1 VDVQP
6 QAAPPVVAV
15 VVAKDPG
22 EWFDEVLGALAAQD
36 YPNISVLVI
45 DTGSDE
51 MVAGRVATHLPDA
64 YVRRLDD
71 NPGYGPAANEALN
84 LVEGAG
90 FFCFM
95 HDDVALEPATIR
107 LLVEES
113 YRSNAG
119 ILGPKLVEWDDPR
132 RLLAVGVGVD
142 KAGVQVPLVERGEL
156 DQEQHDAVRD
166 VFMVPGACMLVRV
179 DLFDALDGFDPE
191 IPAYGEDLDLCW
203 RAHVVGAR
211 VMVNP
216 DTRARHR
223 QAIAETQPDEERSR
237 LLARHRLR
245 TVMKSYGLLH
255 LIRVVPQIAVITMAT
270 VISSLLTGHPGRARD
285 AIGAWTWN
293 LARLGDI
300 RHRSKYLDRIRLVP
314 DAEVRFL
321 QTRGSAQVRAVLR
334 RRASDERFA
343 AAAAVGRS
351 VADTLAAG
359 PQRTALL
366 AWAAVVAFLIVGGRE
381 LITDGVPAIGQ
392 LAPLPDS
399 ATDLFQTFTSG
410 WRTIGLGTTAAA
422 PTAFAGIAFAGI
434 ALFGQMG
441 LLHTL
446 LALLPMLI
454 GLIGMWRLTAP
465 IGSVRPRIASL
476 VVYAAVPLPYNAIS
490 NGRWDGLVAY
500 AALPW
505 VLSHLAGASEL
516 APFDARP
523 PRRWWASVIGL
534 GVVIALAMAV
544 VPFVLVLVVMVAT
557 SIVLASV
564 LVGGWRGALRAF
576 GVALGAVVV
585 AVVLHL
591 PWSATVLWPGS
602 DWSGFGGVEPA
613 GVGTLS
619 LGEILRFETGSL
631 GAAPLGW
638 AFLVAG
644 ALALVLGRGWRLSW
658 ATRAWTIA
666 AVPFALVWASSR
678 GWVTVGLPS
687 AEALLAPAAAALAL
701 AAGLGIAAFEIDLRG
716 YRFGWRQL
724 ASLVAAAAIVVG
736 MVPALIAAS
745 GGRWRAPHSDFAAS
759 LGFMDQDPEAG
770 AFRVLWLGQPSILPL
785 AGWQLGDGVAYATSD
800 NGPPDV
806 TDLWVGSAPDSTQL
820 IAQSVTLAANGQTDR
835 LGHLLGPMGIRYVVV
850 PDRLAPAID
859 DTPLVPAPAALTI
872 ALASQLDL
880 RHVEVDD
887 ALDVYENTAW
897 TPVRSLQPTSPPDA
911 AEGAPPVAPQPVL
924 LDETGVATFT
934 GELAAGTVVVADA
947 ATDRWTL
954 RVNDDEVRR
963 ETAYGWA
970 NSYAVADP
978 GAGSLSFDTPLART
992 LAVTGQA
999 AVWLLAIV
1007 LLLRWKTSIRW
1018 PRGARATV
1026 PASPAPDASSVAS
1039 AELETSGAPT

>member
-1 VDVQP
+1 
-6 QAAPPVVAV
+6 
-15 VVAKDPG
+15 
-22 EWFDEVLGALAAQD
+22 
-36 YPNISVLVI
+36 
-45 DTGSDE
+45 
-51 MVAGRVATHLPDA
+51 
-64 YVRRLDD
+64 
-71 NPGYGPAANEALN
+71 
-84 LVEGAG
+84 
-90 FFCFM
+90 
-95 HDDVALEPATIR
+95 
-107 LLVEES
+107 
-113 YRSNAG
+113 
-119 ILGPKLVEWDDPR
+119 
-132 RLLAVGVGVD
+132 
-142 KAGVQVPLVERGEL
+142 
-156 DQEQHDAVRD
+156 
-166 VFMVPGACMLVRV
+166 
-179 DLFDALDGFDPE
+179 
-191 IPAYGEDLDLCW
+191 
-203 RAHVVGAR
+203 
-211 VMVNP
+211 
-216 DTRARHR
+216 
-223 QAIAETQPDEERSR
+223 
-237 LLARHRLR
+237 
-245 TVMKSYGLLH
+245 
-255 LIRVVPQIAVITMAT
+255 MAT
-270 VISSLLTGHPGRARD
+270 VITSLLTGHPGRARD

-293 LARLGDI
+293 LARLSDI
-300 RHRSKYLDRIRLVP
+300 RHRSNYLERIRLVP

-334 RRASDERFA
+334 RPASDERFA

-366 AWAAVVAFLIVGGRE
+366 AWAAVVAFLLIGGRE

-399 ATDLFQTFTSG
+399 ATDLLRTFASG

-422 PTAFAGIAFAGI
+422 PTAFAGIGFAGI

-446 LALLPMLI
+446 LALVPMLI

-500 AALPW
+500 AVLPW
-505 VLSHLAGASEL
+505 VLSHLAAASEL

-523 PRRWWASVIGL
+523 QRRWWSRVIGL

-544 VPFVLVLVVMVAT
+544 VPFVLVLVLMVAT
-557 SIVLASV
+557 SIVLASI
-564 LVGGWRGALRAF
+564 LVGGWGGALRAV

-644 ALALVLGRGWRLSW
+644 ALALVIGRGWRLAW

-666 AVPFALVWASSR
+666 AVPFALVWAASR

-724 ASLVAAAAIVVG
+724 ASLVAAGALVVG
-736 MVPALIAAS
+736 MVPALIAAG
-745 GGRWRAPHSDFAAS
+745 GGRWRTPHSDFAAS
-759 LGFMDQDPEAG
+759 LGFMDQDPQAG
-770 AFRVLWLGQPSILPL
+770 AFRVLWLGQPSVLPL
-785 AGWQLGDGVAYATSD
+785 AGWQLGEGVAYATSD
-800 NGPPDV
+800 NGPADV
-806 TDLWVGSAPDSTQL
+806 TDLWAGSAPDSTQL
-820 IAQSVTLAANGQTDR
+820 IAESVSLAANGQTDR

-880 RHVEVDD
+880 RHVEVDE
-887 ALDVYENTAW
+887 ALQVYENTAW
-897 TPVRSLQPTSPPDA
+897 VPVRSLQPTTSADA
-911 AEGAPPVAPQPVL
+911 AEGAAPVAPQPVL
-924 LDETGVATFT
+924 LDETGVVTFT
-934 GELAAGTVVVADA
+934 GSLAAGTVVVADA

-954 RVNDDEVRR
+954 RVNGSDVPR
-963 ETAYGWA
+963 ETVYGWA
-970 NSYAVADP
+970 SSYAVADP

-992 LAVTGQA
+992 LAIAGQA
-999 AVWLLAIV
+999 VVWLLAIV
-1007 LLLRWKTSIRW
+1007 LLLRWKTSRRW
-1018 PRGARATV
+1018 RRGARAAV
-1026 PASPAPDASSVAS
+1026 PTSAAPDTGSVAT